1 MNSKLK
7 YSLLFVLPVILFITA
22 HVLKVVQ
29 GPYYLNFYDPSY
41 VYLINSLN
49 IAQLSGYGVGFIDHP
64 GIPLQVFGAIVIK
77 SFHFIDNVNQD
88 LANDVLNRPEA
99 YMNII
104 NSSLIFLN
112 SIVLLIFGFVIYK
125 LYDNMLLTVLFQLTP
140 FSSFNAFYEL
150 SDISA
155 ENFLLMF
162 YILLILVSLKYIN
175 NLNKKAP
182 DKDFF
187 YIAAFSIITGIGIA
201 TKLNFVPL
209 FIIPFLLIEKLSH
222 KITYLISSFILFV
235 FFISPGFNSIFG
247 ILTWIRRIISNDGL
261 YSSGNS
267 EVFRSPD
274 FFMNLR
280 NVFSE
285 DIFFALVYF
294 FILILITV
302 YTIKSFV
309 FRKNRLKS
317 LADFCKNNILL
328 IAIFLIMNLEF
339 LFLLKKFS
347 HHYIFPSLV
356 LSVTALILSL
366 QIIHKDLHYL
376 FRNIQIQSLYL
387 FVMILIIC
395 FQFFNFKSYFEKFI
409 LKRNESA
416 KLNEFIRKDYPDAS
430 VISCYGSS
438 NKNYALNYST
448 YWAGSQSSRYKKIL
462 DKQFPDQLFFELWTG
477 KIFALTDLTD
487 INNKLLSKNKIILQ
501 TNNNN
506 SIDGVMKD
514 ITKDYGFQNSYFKKV
529 YENLNK
535 ESVYEITVSR

>member
-1 MNSKLK
+1 MNNKLK

-22 HVLKVVQ
+22 HILKVVQ
-29 GPYYLNFYDPSY
+29 GPYYLNFYDPGY
-41 VYLINSLN
+41 VYLVNSLN
-49 IAQLSGYGVGFIDHP
+49 LAQLSGYGVGFIDHP

-88 LANDVLNRPEA
+88 LVNDVLTRPEA

-104 NSSLIFLN
+104 NSSLIFFN

-175 NLNKKAP
+175 NLNKKDP

-209 FIIPFLLIEKLSH
+209 IIIPFLLIKKLSH
-222 KITYLISSFILFV
+222 KVTYLISSLILFV
-235 FFISPGFNSIFG
+235 FFISPGFNSISG

-317 LADFCKNNILL
+317 LVDFCKNNILL

-366 QIIHKDLHYL
+366 QIICKDSNYL
-376 FRNIQIQSLYL
+376 FKNIKIQSLYL
-387 FVMILIIC
+387 FVMILIIF
-395 FQFFNFKSYFEKFI
+395 FQFFNYKSYFDKFI
-409 LKRNESA
+409 LKRNESV
-416 KLNEFIRKDYPDAS
+416 KLNEFIRKNYPDAS
-430 VISCYGSS
+430 VISGYGSS

-448 YWAGSQSSRYKKIL
+448 YWAGSQNSSYKKIL

-477 KIFALTDLTD
+477 KIFALTELTD
-487 INNKLLSKNKIILQ
+487 INNILLSKNKIILQ

-506 SIDGVMKD
+506 SIDGVMKN
-514 ITKDYGFQNSYFKKV
+514 IIQDYGFQNSYFKKV